1 MVVSTFNPGDYIVT
15 SEGLR
20 GYVIHQVDESDTYAV
35 RLASGYKVVS
45 ESNLEK
51 DLIMEGFLYE

>member
-1 MVVSTFNPGDYIVT
+1 MVALKFNPGDYIVT

-20 GYVIHQVDESDTYAV
+20 GYVIHQVDESNVYAV

-45 ESNLEK
+45 ESDLEK
-51 DLIMEGFLYE
+51 DLIMEGF